1 MSLVPGNDIA
11 ASRVTGSITSST
23 TVGGSLDHA
32 WDEITNVDIGDYVQ
46 PAYLKLAGIPHP
58 LRAEVRSAGVG
69 GERIAYFDTG
79 KRFIQRITVWNP
91 PREYAFTFNPESG
104 FKVVFL
110 FDLSD
115 GVVQIPSGSY
125 LLDSVGGRTVI
136 QLSTQYSIDRRLHLV
151 LGPPVRAML
160 RVFQRYLLRSIA
172 GNVGGHERS

>member
-1 MSLVPGNDIA
+1 MGSVPGTDTA
-11 ASRVTGSITSST
+11 TSRVSGSITSSA
-23 TVGGSLDHA
+23 TVGGSPEHA
-32 WDEITNVDIGDYVQ
+32 WDEITNVDIGNYAL

-58 LRAEVRSAGVG
+58 LRAEVNAAGVG

-79 KRFIQRITVWNP
+79 KRFIQRITVWDP

-104 FKVVFL
+104 FKVVFF

-125 LLDSVGGRTVI
+125 LLDSAGGQTVI
-136 QLSTQYSIDRRLHLV
+136 RLSTQYSIDRRLHLV
-151 LGPPVRAML
+151 LGPPVRIML

-172 GNVGGHERS
+172 GNVRSRERS